1 LKQLVF
7 VSWRFGG
14 VIAVMFESLLPPPPE
29 PATVWH
35 FTTLY
40 VLWCVVGASG
50 VAIRFW
56 KHGTA
61 GPLSFVCYAAVFI
74 LALYFFVE
82 ARNRRPTQRDVG
94 TRCFILFVLAYLPT
108 FVRWTFM

>member
-1 LKQLVF
+1 
-7 VSWRFGG
+7 
-14 VIAVMFESLLPPPPE
+14 MFESLLPPSSK
-29 PATVWH
+29 PATAWY

-40 VLWCVVGASG
+40 GLWCAVSASCVV
-50 VAIRFW
+50 IRFW

-61 GPLSFVCYAAVFI
+61 GRLSLVCYTAVFL

-94 TRCFILFVLAYLPT
+94 NRCFILFVLAYLPT
-108 FVRWTFM
+108 FLHWTFK